1 MDTEN
6 KFVNIED
13 TKDDTNVEIKDETKN
28 DDIKTETK
36 TETKL
41 DEVKLSEPSV
51 MTSMSFDFSAY
62 MNKILKLYK
71 IVFRSIDKPLY
82 DKTSLDV
89 SMESQTIGSVDM
101 SDMMQTAIKKSFDDV
116 FYINQESEILA
127 KQMEFIPK
135 LYNAIF
141 YYYMKKHD
149 ITFPIQKLPKNSN
162 QLTLYFATLETSTDI
177 VRDDLLYVVNEK
189 TFNELRSEPPFHLM
203 GSMEI
208 KEMKT
213 YLQTYEKKIKLL
225 IEYLAMM

>member
-13 TKDDTNVEIKDETKN
+13 TKDDTKVEIKD
-28 DDIKTETK
+28 DIKIDNIETETK
-36 TETKL
+36 SGEQPTIT
-41 DEVKLSEPSV
+41 SE
-51 MTSMSFDFSAY
+51 SFDFSAY

-82 DKTSLDV
+82 DKTSNDV
-89 SMESQTIGSVDM
+89 SMESQTIGSVDV

-213 YLQTYEKKIKLL
+213 YLHSYEKKIKLL